1 MAAECLNPWPEHGEA
16 TMTFGLEGSRS
27 MRKRLSG
34 VTV

>member
-16 TMTFGLEGSRS
+16 TMTLEADGNRS
-27 MRKRLSG
+27 IRNRLSS